1 MNWKEE
7 ATQRL
12 MDYKPM
18 RTSVTSLRRELKRLE
33 MEATALRSGTVQM
46 GGSGGGSREDRQ
58 LNNLIR
64 RQELDA
70 ALEALSG
77 VFQDMLELA
86 QVEKTMQLLAADIE
100 KTRRRVNAL
109 EYVMIPDLQTT
120 IRYIAMKL
128 DENERGNTTRLMK
141 VKDMVLQEAHDFR

>member
-7 ATQRL
+7 AAQRL

-46 GGSGGGSREDRQ
+46 GGRGGGSREDRQ

-70 ALEALSG
+70 ALEHAVLWVKTTEYALSCLDNHEQELLDRIYIRG
-77 VFQDMLELA
+77 DWGNVTQLA
-86 QVEKTMQLLAADIE
+86 QDLGMERSTVY
-100 KTRRRVNAL
+100 RRRDEAL
-109 EYVMIPDLQTT
+109 RKFTV
-120 IRYIAMKL
+120 AMYGKC
-128 DENERGNTTRLMK
+128 
-141 VKDMVLQEAHDFR
+141 